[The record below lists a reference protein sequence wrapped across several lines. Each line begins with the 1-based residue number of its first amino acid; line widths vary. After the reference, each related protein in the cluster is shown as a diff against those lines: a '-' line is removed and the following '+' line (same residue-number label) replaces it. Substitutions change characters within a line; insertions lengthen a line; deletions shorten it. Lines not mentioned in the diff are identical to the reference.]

1 MNEMW
6 NNLPAEVFSE
16 ILSRIPLKTLL
27 QCTSVCKSWYSLIT
41 SPIFIATHLNRPI
54 SSYQS
59 RLLIVRQLRE
69 LSIKFHWTEHYS
81 LHLDN
86 DTLDEFA
93 KLDFPF
99 VSKNGCFNIVGICK
113 GLVCLSDD
121 HGTNIDLILWNPS
134 LKKSVSVPNPS
145 FVCEWHGH
153 FGFGIDPVT
162 IDYKIVRL
170 AYLNKYRPP
179 VVELFELST
188 GSWRNIDAGDFGY
201 IILPGAQ
208 QAFLNGVVHWT
219 GYNPNK
225 SGGSLHILIVSF
237 DLRNESLGV
246 VQVPPCVQEDRD
258 HWFMRVTV
266 FGERLAFLHS
276 DGDRSW
282 GLWVMKEYGVESS
295 WTKQFTIEGS
305 RRPTYF
311 RENGDILLEVRD
323 VYSGGWDLVSYDRK
337 SKLIK
342 NVDKFGTICS
352 FNVDTYKE
360 SLVLV
365 KGLNEVLGRKENSGG
380 AATCEETSIMPKEEN
395 EVKEKRKI

>member
-16 ILSRIPLKTLL
+16 ILSRFPLKTLL
-27 QCTSVCKSWYSLIT
+27 QCTSVCKS
-41 SPIFIATHLNRPI
+41 
-54 SSYQS
+54 
-59 RLLIVRQLRE
+59 
-69 LSIKFHWTEHYS
+69 
-81 LHLDN
+81 
-86 DTLDEFA
+86 
-93 KLDFPF
+93 
-99 VSKNGCFNIVGICK
+99 C
-113 GLVCLSDD
+113 
-121 HGTNIDLILWNPS
+121 
-134 LKKSVSVPNPS
+134 VPNPS

-170 AYLNKYRPP
+170 AYLDKYRPP
-179 VVELFELST
+179 VVEPVELST

-225 SGGSLHILIVSF
+225 SGGTLHILIVSF
-237 DLRNESLGV
+237 DLRNELLGV

-282 GLWVMKEYGVESS
+282 GLWVMKEYG
-295 WTKQFTIEGS
+295 
-305 RRPTYF
+305 
-311 RENGDILLEVRD
+311 VRD